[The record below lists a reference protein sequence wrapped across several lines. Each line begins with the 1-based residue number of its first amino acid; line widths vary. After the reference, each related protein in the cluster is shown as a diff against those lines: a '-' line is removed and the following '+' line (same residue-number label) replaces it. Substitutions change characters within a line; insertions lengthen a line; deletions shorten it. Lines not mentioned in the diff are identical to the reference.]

1 MEINC
6 ANGIRQMSESEQRF
20 ESLIRQASVGMIVLT
35 GEEMRVEIV
44 NDMYGRLIGR
54 TPEELQGKQLFSIIP
69 EAERQ
74 FRSIIDGVRLSG
86 KSQYQY
92 DHPYRVFDRNGT
104 EKFGYLNLVYQ
115 PYYGVD
121 GSASGVMVLC
131 HDVTEQVESRKR
143 IQEAEAKLRVA
154 IESGDLG
161 TYELDMTTGNLTL
174 SDRFKEIWGVEDNF
188 SRDSLASKVHPDD
201 QFAREQAHQHS
212 LVTGQLFYEV
222 RIISGH
228 QKYKW
233 VRINGRVLFDKN
245 GKPISLLGVVQDIS
259 NQKDYTEQ
267 LDKLVQERT
276 EELQTLN
283 EELVATNEEL
293 SEANE
298 RLLSANRELE
308 QFAYV
313 ASHDLQEPLRKLQTF
328 SHLLRDRF
336 STQLNEGALAYVEKI
351 KSSAARMSHLIK
363 DLLDYSRLAHN
374 KPLFQ
379 PIDLNMII
387 TNVLSDYELLIAQKK
402 ATIEVDDL
410 PTVHAIP
417 IQMNQLFHNL
427 IGNSLKFV
435 RKTTV
440 PVIAIKCEEAKGEEV
455 KDFVRLKKDKIY
467 FKFTV
472 SDNGIGFSQ
481 QYADQIFSIF
491 QQLNDK
497 SKFGGYGIG
506 LSLCKRIVENHSGV
520 IYANGVE
527 NEGATF
533 TFFLPVKHH

>member
-1 MEINC
+1 
-6 ANGIRQMSESEQRF
+6 MSESEQRF

-44 NDMYGRLIGR
+44 NEMYGQLIGR
-54 TPEELQGKQLFSIIP
+54 TPEELQGKELFSIIP
-69 EAERQ
+69 EAEEH
-74 FRSIIDGVRLSG
+74 FRPIIEGVRLSG
-86 KSQYQY
+86 KPLYLH
-92 DHPYRVFDRNGT
+92 DHPYRVLDKNGT
-104 EKFGYLNLVYQ
+104 EKCGYLNLVYQ
-115 PYYGVD
+115 PYFGTNRD
-121 GSASGVMVLC
+121 TSGVMVLC
-131 HDVTEQVESRKR
+131 RDVTEQVESKKR
-143 IQEAEAKLRVA
+143 TQEAEAKLRVA

-161 TYELDMTTGNLTL
+161 TYELDMHTGNLTL
-174 SDRFKEIWGVEDNF
+174 SNRFKEIWGVQDDL
-188 SRDSLASKVHPDD
+188 SREFLASKVHPDD
-201 QFAREQAHQHS
+201 QFVREQAHQHS
-212 LVTGQLFYEV
+212 LVTGQLFYEA
-222 RIISGH
+222 RIKSGE

-233 VRINGRVLFDKN
+233 VRINGRVLFDTN
-245 GKPISLLGVVQDIS
+245 GKPKILLGVVQDIS
-259 NQKDYTEQ
+259 NQKDHTAQ
-267 LDKLVQERT
+267 LDRLVQERT

-283 EELVATNEEL
+283 EELAATNEEL

-298 RLLSANRELE
+298 RLVSANRELE

-328 SHLLRDRF
+328 SHLLQDRF

-351 KSSAARMSHLIK
+351 TSSAARMSHLIK

-379 PIDLNMII
+379 AIDLNVAIS
-387 TNVLSDYELLIAQKK
+387 NVLNDYELLIAQKK
-402 ATIEVDDL
+402 AIIEVDEL
-410 PTVHAIP
+410 PTVEAIP

-427 IGNSLKFV
+427 VGNSLKFV
-435 RKTTV
+435 RKGTI
-440 PVIAIKCEEAKGEEV
+440 PVLAIKCEEAKREEV
-455 KDFVRLKKDKIY
+455 KNFVRLKKDKMY

-520 IYANGVE
+520 IYASGIE

>member
-1 MEINC
+1 MELNY

-20 ESLIRQASVGMIVLT
+20 ESLIRQASVGIIVLV
-35 GEEMRVEIV
+35 GEKMRVEVV
-44 NDMYGRLIGR
+44 NDMYGQLIGR
-54 TPEELQGKQLFSIIP
+54 TPAELQGKELFSIIP
-69 EAERQ
+69 EAEEH
-74 FRSIIDGVRLSG
+74 FRPIIDGVRLSG
-86 KSQYQY
+86 KPLYLH
-92 DHPYRVFDRNGT
+92 DHPYQVLDKNGT
-104 EKFGYLNLVYQ
+104 EKCGYLNLVYQ
-115 PYYGVD
+115 PYSGTNRD
-121 GSASGVMVLC
+121 TSGVMVLC

-161 TYELDMTTGNLTL
+161 TYELDLHTGKLAL
-174 SDRFKEIWGVEDNF
+174 SNRFKEIWGVQDDL
-188 SRDSLASKVHPDD
+188 SREFLASQVHPDD
-201 QFAREQAHQHS
+201 QFAREQAHQNS
-212 LVTGQLFYEV
+212 LVTGQLFYEA
-222 RIISGH
+222 RIKSGH

-233 VRINGRVLFDKN
+233 VRVNGRVLFDNN
-245 GKPISLLGVVQDIS
+245 GRSISLLGVVQDIS

-267 LDKLVQERT
+267 LDRLVQERT

-283 EELVATNEEL
+283 EELAATNEEL

-298 RLLSANRELE
+298 RLLTANRELE

-336 STQLNEGALAYVEKI
+336 STQLNEGALVYVEKI
-351 KSSAARMSHLIK
+351 TSSAARMSHLIK
-363 DLLDYSRLAHN
+363 DLLDYSRLAHD

-379 PIDLNMII
+379 PIDLNVII
-387 TNVLSDYELLIAQKK
+387 SNVLNDYELLIGQKK
-402 ATIEVDDL
+402 ATIEVDEL
-410 PTVHAIP
+410 PTVQAIP

-435 RKTTV
+435 RKGTI
-440 PVIAIKCEEAKGEEV
+440 PVLAIKCEEAKREEV
-455 KDFVRLKKDKIY
+455 KNFVRLKKDKTY